1 MSVRLCRSIL
11 FICLCSLLFCQ
22 SGLAAVANEDAG
34 EGPFRVLA
42 ELAPGAPSLATDS
55 ALLDVLGPDICSFPD
70 GLGEGAAAA
79 AGKKRDDKGGTILQR
94 LSFSFSRAATKEI
107 RIDPSR
113 RGEEERVWEQF
124 RSLSSSFQLES
135 YGDSL
140 EAMGRI
146 FQPQVNL
153 CIEF

>member
-1 MSVRLCRSIL
+1 MRLYRSIL

-22 SGLAAVANEDAG
+22 SGLAAVANEDTG

-42 ELAPGAPSLATDS
+42 ELAPGAPSLTTGS
-55 ALLDVLGPDICSFPD
+55 ALLDALGPDICSFPD

-79 AGKKRDDKGGTILQR
+79 PAGKKRDGKGESLLQR

-113 RGEEERVWEQF
+113 RGEEERGWEQF

>member
-1 MSVRLCRSIL
+1 VRLYRSIL
-11 FICLCSLLFCQ
+11 FISLCFLLFCQ
-22 SGLAAVANEDAG
+22 SGLAEAVNGDPG
-34 EGPFRVLA
+34 EGRPFRVLA
-42 ELAPGAPSLATDS
+42 ELAPGAPSLATGNP
-55 ALLDVLGPDICSFPD
+55 LLDVLGPDICLFPD
-70 GLGEGAAAA
+70 ALGEGAAAP
-79 AGKKRDDKGGTILQR
+79 AGKKQDGKGGTLLQR
-94 LSFSFSRAATKEI
+94 MSFTFSRAATKEI

-113 RGEEERVWEQF
+113 RGEEERGWEQF